1 MARQVIRNPVLRG
14 FEPDPSILRVGDDH
28 YIATSTF
35 EWYPGVR
42 IHHSRDL
49 VHWRSLGGVLD
60 DRRLVDLAGVP
71 DSGGIWAPDLS
82 YADGRFHLVF
92 TLVDGYAG
100 GWRDL
105 TNLVTTAPS
114 IEGPWSDPVP
124 LHGRGFDPSLFHD
137 DDGRS
142 WLLSMVL
149 DWRPERPGFA
159 GIELQE
165 YDRASQR
172 LLGEPRRIFTGT
184 EAGVTEGPHLYRRDG
199 WYYLLVAEGG
209 TGYDHQATVARAR
222 SITGPYE
229 ADPEGPM
236 LTARHDP
243 GLELQ
248 KVGHGC
254 LVETGSGEWYVAH
267 ICARPYTPRGRCV
280 LGRETALQRV
290 VWTPDGWPRVPGGL
304 AAVEVPAPDLPLAPD
319 PSCTP
324 GLSHIPDPSCRPDLA
339 PVPFTADRAEPSGSR
354 LGPEWSTLRRPAS
367 PDWLRVDGH
376 MRIHGGQSPTGRR
389 APSLVARR
397 VTATRCG
404 FAADVRFTP
413 CTPDRLAGVTAYYNT
428 RNWHYLAVTAAD
440 DGGTVLQVLSSASGE
455 LTVHPQRVP
464 VPPGAAVRLHA
475 ELDGPV
481 LRFGH
486 DLGAGPQWL
495 PLELDATVLS
505 DEHADEFEDGRVR
518 VLGFTGAMLGLW
530 VLDLDGGGCHAD
542 FTNVTYRTGPRPDAP
557 VNGRTTGR

>member
-1 MARQVIRNPVLRG
+1 MSRQVIRNPVLRG
-14 FEPDPSILRVGDDH
+14 FEPDPSILRVGDDY

-42 IHHSRDL
+42 LHHSRDL
-49 VHWRSLGGVLD
+49 AHWRCVGGVLD
-60 DRRLVDLAGVP
+60 DRRLLDLAGVP
-71 DSGGIWAPDLS
+71 DSGGVWAPDLS
-82 YADGRFHLVF
+82 YADGRFHLLF

-114 IEGPWSDPVP
+114 VEGPWSDPMP

-142 WLLSMVL
+142 WLLNMAL
-149 DWRPERPGFA
+149 DWRPGHPSFA
-159 GIELQE
+159 GIEIQE
-165 YDRASQR
+165 YDRATRR
-172 LLGEPRRIFTGT
+172 LIGEPRRIFTGT
-184 EAGVTEGPHLYRRDG
+184 TAGVTEGPHLYHRNG

-229 ADPEGPM
+229 VDPAGPM
-236 LTARHDP
+236 LTARDDP
-243 GLELQ
+243 SLELQ
-248 KVGHGC
+248 KAGHGC
-254 LVETGSGEWYVAH
+254 LVETQRGEWYVAH

-280 LGRETALQRV
+280 LGRETALQQV
-290 VWTPDGWPRVPGGL
+290 VWSADGWPRVPGGQ
-304 AAVEVPAPDLPLAPD
+304 AAIEVPAPDLAP
-319 PSCTP
+319 
-324 GLSHIPDPSCRPDLA
+324 A
-339 PVPFTADRAEPSGSR
+339 PFPTSADHSELLGSR

-367 PDWLRVDGH
+367 RDWLSVDGH
-376 MRIHGGQSPTGRR
+376 MRVSGGQSPTGRR

-404 FAADVRFTP
+404 IQADVRFTP
-413 CTPDRLAGVTAYYNT
+413 RTPDHLAGITAYYNT
-428 RNWHYLAVTAAD
+428 RNWHYLAITAD
-440 DGGTVLQVLSSASGE
+440 DDDGPVLRVLSSTAGA
-455 LTVHPQRVP
+455 LAVAPRRVP

-481 LRFGH
+481 LRFGY
-486 DLGAGPQWL
+486 DLGTGPQWL

-530 VLDLDGGGCHAD
+530 AHDLDGGGRHAD
-542 FTNVTYRTGPRPDAP
+542 FTNVTYRTGSHPDRRGTHPCPSPAA
-557 VNGRTTGR
+557 GSS